1 MSAEFNRGLQVA
13 IDIINKEADTL
24 ANDFG
29 TVDPETGALEF
40 GRGQRANFRL
50 ETYNDLRELA
60 DKIEAHRAE
69 IVDDEKPHPQPQP
82 QTLAPNSVSII
93 GTMRAISAA
102 IRERRNK

>member
-1 MSAEFNRGLQVA
+1 MSTEFRGLQVA

-50 ETYNDLRELA
+50 ETYNDLKELA

-69 IVDDEKPHPQPQP
+69 IVDDEKPQLHP

>member
-1 MSAEFNRGLQVA
+1 MSTEFNRGLQVA
-13 IDIINKEADTL
+13 IDIINKEADAL

-29 TVDPETGALEF
+29 TVDPDTGAL
-40 GRGQRANFRL
+40 AVWDL

-69 IVDDEKPHPQPQP
+69 IVDDEKP

-93 GTMRAISAA
+93 GTMRAIAAA
-102 IRERRNK
+102 IKERKNK

>member
-1 MSAEFNRGLQVA
+1 MSIEFNRGLQVA

-29 TVDPETGALEF
+29 TVDPDTGALEF

-69 IVDDEKPHPQPQP
+69 IVGDEKPHPQPQ
-82 QTLAPNSVSII
+82 APNSVSII
-93 GTMRAISAA
+93 GTMLGFTAA
-102 IRERRNK
+102 IKERKNK

>member
-1 MSAEFNRGLQVA
+1 M
-13 IDIINKEADTL
+13 TL
-24 ANDFG
+24 GQFPD
-29 TVDPETGALEF
+29 TGALEF

-69 IVDDEKPHPQPQP
+69 IVDDEKPQP

-93 GTMRAISAA
+93 GTMLGFTAA
-102 IRERRNK
+102 IKERKNK

>member
-1 MSAEFNRGLQVA
+1 MSIEFNRGLQVA
-13 IDIINKEADTL
+13 IDIINKEADAL
-24 ANDFG
+24 ADDFG
-29 TVDPETGALEF
+29 TVDPDTGALES

-69 IVDDEKPHPQPQP
+69 IVDDEKPQP

-93 GTMRAISAA
+93 GTMRAIAAA
-102 IRERRNK
+102 IKERKNK